1 MWGWG
6 LLALVLLAG
15 ASSSSA
21 PRRALPTVAELRER
35 LRRFRESGATDA
47 ASWQAFAIEGISLTS
62 VDPYAPAA
70 DGGPRG
76 WGRDVVLAIEELK
89 REAPPAAPAMG
100 ASPFGLYVPDWPK
113 KPTPKPRTNA
123 VLRRGRPVCYR
134 TKADALNV
142 FKEYNQHVLQHR
154 GGGLYERDSSGQ
166 SFDPINH
173 KYGLEGRHKVTTM
186 REALWVAM
194 PPGAPYC
201 LARIDLETLNELLPA
216 KEAGGFRLPD
226 HVYEEAAAGG
236 QAEYYR
242 QRGEGAPF

>member
-1 MWGWG
+1 MWPWG

-21 PRRALPTVAELRER
+21 PAAPPLPTPAELRDR
-35 LRRFRESGATDA
+35 LRRFRATGATDA
-47 ASWQAFAIEGISLTS
+47 ASWAAFALEA
-62 VDPYAPAA
+62 APAGA
-70 DGGPRG
+70 PAGDGGPRG
-76 WGRDVVLAIEELK
+76 WGGTVAFAIEDLK
-89 REAPPAAPAMG
+89 REAAPAAPAMG
-100 ASPFGLYVPDWPK
+100 SSPFGLYVPDWPK

-142 FKEYNQHVLQHR
+142 FKEYNAHVLQHR

-201 LARIDLETLNELLPA
+201 LARIDIETLNELLPA